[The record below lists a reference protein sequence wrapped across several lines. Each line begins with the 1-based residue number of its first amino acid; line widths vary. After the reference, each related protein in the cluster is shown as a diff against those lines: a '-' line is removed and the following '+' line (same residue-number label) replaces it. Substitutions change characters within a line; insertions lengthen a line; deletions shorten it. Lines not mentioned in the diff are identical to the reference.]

1 MLCWCLTVY
10 IIWKIGIWWKL
21 SITKYRC
28 KYHSSLIFNEE
39 KIVETYFLMNW
50 HFRPLILGIA
60 LTVNIKYVNTIYSCV
75 SIKLYIF
82 YYRYIVFILNFID
95 YSSYPSSSSKAEF
108 DVQKSHIDSEQLN
121 EFPILSFYIYSP
133 PLHVSFKKLVISINV
148 SQYIIKSWYIR

>member
-1 MLCWCLTVY
+1 MLCWSLTVY

-82 YYRYIVFILNFID
+82 L
-95 YSSYPSSSSKAEF
+95 
-108 DVQKSHIDSEQLN
+108 L
-121 EFPILSFYIYSP
+121 
-133 PLHVSFKKLVISINV
+133 PLHCFYFKLYWLFVLPFIIVESRIWCSKITYWFGTAKWVSHTIFL
-148 SQYIIKSWYIR
+148 YL

>member
-1 MLCWCLTVY
+1 MCWCLTVY

-39 KIVETYFLMNW
+39 KIVDTYFLMNW

-60 LTVNIKYVNTIYSCV
+60 LTVNIKYVSTIYSCV

-82 YYRYIVFILNFID
+82 L
-95 YSSYPSSSSKAEF
+95 
-108 DVQKSHIDSEQLN
+108 L
-121 EFPILSFYIYSP
+121 
-133 PLHVSFKKLVISINV
+133 PLHCFYFKLYWLFVLPFIIVESRIWCSKITYWFGTAKWVSHTIFL
-148 SQYIIKSWYIR
+148 YL